1 MNNGCHTHTHT
12 PREGMLPIY
21 WQSVRTSATFNVQI
35 KNTTTAATRADK
47 DNAKQ
52 TLFYGQKQKAS
63 AEQNK
68 HTNSRNNTYTTY
80 VSRMRPQKRLQAWPH
95 PAFCYF
101 YMHFISSCV
110 AFCFVLPSVLFCC
123 VFFGISVLFCQGIF
137 L

>member
-1 MNNGCHTHTHT
+1 
-12 PREGMLPIY
+12 MLPIY

-68 HTNSRNNTYTTY
+68 HTNNNTKQHIHNICKSNATPQN
-80 VSRMRPQKRLQAWPH
+80 VFRPGLASPSLLLFLYEFHFVLRCFLFCF
-95 PAFCYF
+95 AFCVVFSFVFLFCFAKPYF
-101 YMHFISSCV
+101 YNMWKG
-110 AFCFVLPSVLFCC
+110 AGLCFH
-123 VFFGISVLFCQGIF
+123 
-137 L
+137 